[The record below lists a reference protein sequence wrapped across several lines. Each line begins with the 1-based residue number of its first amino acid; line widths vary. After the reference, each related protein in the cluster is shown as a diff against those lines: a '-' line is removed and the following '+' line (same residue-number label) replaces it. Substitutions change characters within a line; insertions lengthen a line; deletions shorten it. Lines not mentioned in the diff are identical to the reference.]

1 MFLFKNI
8 DLIFTKKEKLFLWL
22 IFFGVLVVTIL
33 DVLSFA
39 TIIPVFDIIFLN
51 KIPKIYFTSLNL
63 NDTNLK
69 ILVLFIF
76 ILIFII
82 KNIFIIWFNFFF
94 INFFQKTN
102 TRISTDLFILF
113 LNQEYKLFVKNS
125 SESFLQKVTSDVDN
139 LNSFLISFINFFIEV
154 IFILGISI
162 LLINTN
168 SKIFLFCFFV
178 FFIVLAIYINFFQ
191 KKIKRWSY
199 NYRESLGSTQNLVF
213 EGLKGF
219 KDLIIYNLKYIFAH
233 NFNINVKSTNHSKA
247 RINFLNNV
255 QKYWLEIVGISAM
268 TLALFY
274 FMLTNFEIAKLM
286 PIFAL
291 FTLVMFRL
299 LSSLSRIILHGQS
312 LRFYY
317 PSFKALAQEI
327 DNLSLKK
334 KSEIDNEFS
343 FKDSIEL
350 KNVSFFYSDSKNKII
365 NTSNLRIKKGD
376 SICIIG
382 NNGSGKTTFLN
393 LISGLLEPTIG
404 QIIIDDKYNLYSN
417 RESWSKNLSYVQQN
431 IFLLDSTIKHNI
443 ILTSEDKIDNSRFNK
458 VLNILKLH
466 DHFRNLPSQLNT
478 KVGNDGISLS
488 GGQKQLISLARALY
502 KDSDVIILDEPT
514 SALDSIKVELFKEIL
529 LLLKGSKT
537 IFMVTHNKDFFLD
550 CFDFVVEL
558 KSGNLNNLKNK

>member
-8 DLIFTKKEKLFLWL
+8 DLIFIKKEKIFLWL

-33 DVLSFA
+33 DVVSFA

-51 KIPKIYFTSLNL
+51 KIPKIYFTNLNL

-69 ILVLFIF
+69 ILVLLIF
-76 ILIFII
+76 ILIFIV

-168 SKIFLFCFFV
+168 SMIFLFCFFI
-178 FFIVLAIYINFFQ
+178 FFIVLIIYVNFFQ

-199 NYRESLGSTQNLVF
+199 NYRESIGSTQNLVF

-233 NFNINVKSTNHSKA
+233 NFNVNVKSTNHSKA

-274 FMLTNFEIAKLM
+274 FMFTNYEIAKLV

-317 PSFKALAQEI
+317 PSFKAVAQEI
-327 DNLSLKK
+327 DSLSLKK
-334 KSEIDNEFS
+334 KSETDDEFF

-350 KNVSFFYSDSKNKII
+350 KNVSFFYSDSNNKII
-365 NTSNLRIKKGD
+365 DNSNLRIKKGD
-376 SICIIG
+376 CICIIG

-393 LISGLLEPTIG
+393 LISGLLEPTNG

-537 IFMVTHNKDFFLD
+537 IFIVTHNKDFFLD
-550 CFDFVVEL
+550 CFDFIVEL
-558 KSGNLNNLKNK
+558 KSGKLNDLKNK

>member
-8 DLIFTKKEKLFLWL
+8 DLIFTKKEKLLLWL

-33 DVLSFA
+33 DVVSFA

-51 KIPKIYFTSLNL
+51 KIPKIYFTNLNL

-69 ILVLFIF
+69 ILVLLIF

-113 LNQEYKLFVKNS
+113 LNQEYKIFVKNS
-125 SESFLQKVTSDVDN
+125 SESFLQKVTGDVDR

-168 SKIFLFCFFV
+168 FKIFLFCFFN
-178 FFIVLAIYINFFQ
+178 FFIVLVIYVNVFQ

-199 NYRESLGSTQNLVF
+199 NNRDSIGATQNLVI

-233 NFNINVKSTNHSKA
+233 NFNLNVKSTNHSMA

-255 QKYWLEIVGISAM
+255 QKYWLEIVGISAI

-274 FMLTNFEIAKLM
+274 FMLTNYEIAKLV

-299 LSSLSRIILHGQS
+299 LSSLSRIILHGNS

-317 PSFKALAQEI
+317 PSFKAITQEI
-327 DNLSLKK
+327 VNLSLKK
-334 KSEIDNEFS
+334 KSETNNDFS

-350 KNVSFFYSDSKNKII
+350 KNVSFIYSDSKNKII
-365 NTSNLRIKKGD
+365 NNFNLRVKKGD

-382 NNGSGKTTFLN
+382 NNGSGKTTLLN

-404 QIIIDDKYNLYSN
+404 QIIIDDKYNLYPN

-466 DHFRNLPSQLNT
+466 DHFINLPSQLNT

-537 IFMVTHNKDFFLD
+537 IFMVTHNKDSFLD
-550 CFDFVVEL
+550 CFDFIVEI
-558 KSGNLNNLKNK
+558 KSGKLNNLKNK

>member
-8 DLIFTKKEKLFLWL
+8 DLIFTKKEKLLLWL
-22 IFFGVLVVTIL
+22 IFFGVLVVTVL
-33 DVLSFA
+33 DVVSFA

-51 KIPKIYFTSLNL
+51 KIPKIYFTNLNL

-69 ILVLFIF
+69 ILVLLIF

-113 LNQEYKLFVKNS
+113 LNQEYKIFVKNS
-125 SESFLQKVTSDVDN
+125 SESFLQKVTGDVDR

-168 SKIFLFCFFV
+168 FKIFLFCFFN
-178 FFIVLAIYINFFQ
+178 FFIVLVIYVNVFQ

-199 NYRESLGSTQNLVF
+199 NNRESIGATQNLVI

-233 NFNINVKSTNHSKA
+233 NFNLNVKSTNHSMA

-255 QKYWLEIVGISAM
+255 QKYWLEIVGISAI

-274 FMLTNFEIAKLM
+274 FMLTNYEIAKLV

-291 FTLVMFRL
+291 FTLVIFRL
-299 LSSLSRIILHGQS
+299 LSSLSRIILHGNS

-317 PSFKALAQEI
+317 PSFKAITQEI
-327 DNLSLKK
+327 VNLSLKK
-334 KSEIDNEFS
+334 KSETDNDFS

-350 KNVSFFYSDSKNKII
+350 KNVSFIYSDSKNKII
-365 NTSNLRIKKGD
+365 NNSNLRIKKGD

-382 NNGSGKTTFLN
+382 NNGSGKTTLLN
-393 LISGLLEPTIG
+393 LLSGLLEPTIG
-404 QIIIDDKYNLYSN
+404 QIIIDDKYNLYPN

-458 VLNILKLH
+458 VQNILKLH
-466 DHFRNLPSQLNT
+466 DHFINLPSQLNT

-550 CFDFVVEL
+550 CFDFIVEL
-558 KSGNLNNLKNK
+558 KSGKLNDLKNK

>member
-8 DLIFTKKEKLFLWL
+8 DLIFTKKEKLLLWL

-33 DVLSFA
+33 DVVSFA

-51 KIPKIYFTSLNL
+51 KIPKIYFTNLNL

-69 ILVLFIF
+69 ILVLLIF

-113 LNQEYKLFVKNS
+113 LNQEYKIFVKNS
-125 SESFLQKVTSDVDN
+125 SESFLQKVTGDVDR

-168 SKIFLFCFFV
+168 FKIFLFCFFN
-178 FFIVLAIYINFFQ
+178 FFIVLVIYVNVFQ

-199 NYRESLGSTQNLVF
+199 SNRESIGATQNLVI

-233 NFNINVKSTNHSKA
+233 NFNLNVKSTNHSMA

-255 QKYWLEIVGISAM
+255 QKYWLEIVGISAI

-274 FMLTNFEIAKLM
+274 FMLTNYEIAKLV

-299 LSSLSRIILHGQS
+299 LSSLSRIILHGNS

-317 PSFKALAQEI
+317 PSFKAITQEI
-327 DNLSLKK
+327 VNLSLKK
-334 KSEIDNEFS
+334 KSETNNDFS

-350 KNVSFFYSDSKNKII
+350 KNVSFFYSESKNKII
-365 NTSNLRIKKGD
+365 DNSNLKIKKGD

-382 NNGSGKTTFLN
+382 DNGSGKTTFLN

-404 QIIIDDKYNLYSN
+404 QIIIDDKYSLYPN
-417 RESWSKNLSYVQQN
+417 RERWSKNLSYVQQN

-466 DHFRNLPSQLNT
+466 DHFINLPSQLNT

-550 CFDFVVEL
+550 CFDFIVEL
-558 KSGNLNNLKNK
+558 KSGKLNDLKNK

>member
-33 DVLSFA
+33 DVVSFA

-51 KIPKIYFTSLNL
+51 KIPKIYFTNLNL

-69 ILVLFIF
+69 ILVLLIF

-168 SKIFLFCFFV
+168 SKIFLFCFFI
-178 FFIVLAIYINFFQ
+178 FFIVLAIYVNFFQ

-219 KDLIIYNLKYIFAH
+219 KDLIIYNLKYNFAH
-233 NFNINVKSTNHSKA
+233 NFNVNVKSTNYSKA

-274 FMLTNFEIAKLM
+274 FMLTNFEIAKLV

-317 PSFKALAQEI
+317 PSFKAIAQEI

-334 KSEIDNEFS
+334 KSETDNEFS

-365 NTSNLRIKKGD
+365 NNSNLRIKKGD

-382 NNGSGKTTFLN
+382 NNGSGKTTLLN

-404 QIIIDDKYNLYSN
+404 QIIIDDKYNLYPN

-466 DHFRNLPSQLNT
+466 DHFINLPSQLNT

-529 LLLKGSKT
+529 LLLKGIKT
-537 IFMVTHNKDFFLD
+537 IFMVTHNKDSFLD
-550 CFDFVVEL
+550 CFDFIVEL
-558 KSGNLNNLKNK
+558 KSGKLNNLKNK

>member
-8 DLIFTKKEKLFLWL
+8 DLIFTKKEKLLLWL

-33 DVLSFA
+33 DVVSFA

-51 KIPKIYFTSLNL
+51 KIPKIYFTNLNL

-69 ILVLFIF
+69 ILVLLIF

-113 LNQEYKLFVKNS
+113 LNQEYKIFVKNS
-125 SESFLQKVTSDVDN
+125 SESFLQKVTGDVDR

-168 SKIFLFCFFV
+168 FKIFLFCFFN
-178 FFIVLAIYINFFQ
+178 FFIVLVIYVNVFQ

-199 NYRESLGSTQNLVF
+199 NNRESIGATQNLVI

-233 NFNINVKSTNHSKA
+233 NFNLNVKSTNHSMA

-255 QKYWLEIVGISAM
+255 QKYWLEIVGISAI

-274 FMLTNFEIAKLM
+274 FMLTNYEITKLV

-299 LSSLSRIILHGQS
+299 LSSLSRIILHGNS

-317 PSFKALAQEI
+317 PSFKAITQEI
-327 DNLSLKK
+327 VNLSLKK
-334 KSEIDNEFS
+334 KSETNNDFS

-365 NTSNLRIKKGD
+365 NNSNLRIKKGD

-382 NNGSGKTTFLN
+382 NNGSGKTTLLN

-404 QIIIDDKYNLYSN
+404 QIIIDDKYNLYPN
-417 RESWSKNLSYVQQN
+417 REKWSQNLSYVQQN

-466 DHFRNLPSQLNT
+466 DHFINLPSQLNT

-537 IFMVTHNKDFFLD
+537 IFMVTHNKDSFLD
-550 CFDFVVEL
+550 CFDFIVEI
-558 KSGNLNNLKNK
+558 KSGKLNNLKNK